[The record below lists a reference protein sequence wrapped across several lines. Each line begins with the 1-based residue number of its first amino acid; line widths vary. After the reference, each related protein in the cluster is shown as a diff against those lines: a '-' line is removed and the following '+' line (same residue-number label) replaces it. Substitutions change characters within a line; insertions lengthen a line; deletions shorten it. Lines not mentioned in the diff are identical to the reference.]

1 MKIIAIA
8 NNKGGCGKT
17 TTAFYLAQL
26 LACQYRTLLI
36 DLDPQA
42 NLTERFASE
51 LALSLPNG
59 YRLTIADVLG
69 GASAKVVNLAEAIY
83 SVEGNLYLCPSEPQ
97 LANVALGL
105 LNDPVRGRTALRRA
119 LRTIDAKRFDVVVV
133 DSPPEQGVLL
143 VNALLAADGVICPAE
158 PENDA
163 LMGIRRV
170 TEMVN
175 FIRSDDGR
183 ETPVLLGMVATK
195 TNARANRHQ
204 DGIDLMRRSKASP
217 LLAVIPAR
225 DGEGRDRDL
234 RIAYQPVMDTVVT
247 WMGESNHV

>member
-1 MKIIAIA
+1 MKILAIA

-42 NLTERFASE
+42 NLTERFTVE
-51 LALSLPNG
+51 

-119 LRTIDAKRFDVVVV
+119 LRTLDANHFDVVVV

-158 PENDA
+158 PEHDA

-170 TEMVN
+170 TDMVH

-195 TNARANRHQ
+195 ANGRANRHQ
-204 DGIDLMRRSKASP
+204 DGIELMRRAKVP

-234 RIAYQPVMDTVVT
+234 RIAYQPVMDVVVG
-247 WMGESNHV
+247 WMEGEHV

>member
-17 TTAFYLAQL
+17 TTAYYLAQL
-26 LACQYRTLLI
+26 LSCHYRTLLI

-42 NLTERFASE
+42 NLTERFTLE
-51 LALSLPNG
+51 

-83 SVEGNLYLCPSEPQ
+83 PISDNLSLCPSEPQ

-119 LRTIDAKRFDVVVV
+119 LRTVDAKRFDVAVI

-143 VNALLAADGVICPAE
+143 VNALLAADWVICPAE

-163 LMGIRRV
+163 LQGIRRV

-204 DGIDLMRRSKASP
+204 DGIDLMRRSKTSP